1 MHKSTTRRG
10 FATRPAGIGI
20 AAALPLR
27 YVRAAEH
34 TFKIDTNVPASPAC
48 ARRGLARPA
57 RGP

>member
-10 FATRPAGIGI
+10 FAAHAAGIGI

-27 YVRAAEH
+27 YVRAAEQ
-34 TFKIDTNVPASPAC
+34 TFKIGTNVPASPAC